1 MGWVYPIFLNL
12 NFRATFL
19 KDFHELYE
27 LFLQRH
33 DNDEKAALASL
44 PSAAGVRAL
53 RNLGDDR
60 YLSQMALCIFQAGFV
75 WRVVVDKWDNFELA
89 FNKFKPAVVA
99 HFSDDRT
106 DELMLDTGIIR
117 NRQKILAVRENA
129 AFVYLQS
136 QKSEGFGRWISDWP
150 SEDIVGLWQE
160 LKKRGSR
167 LGGNTGPR
175 VLRLVGKDTFLLT
188 EDVCRALLRYGLVS
202 ELSPTSL
209 RGQRRA
215 EKAFLDLQ
223 QQSGWSLCML
233 SRMLSFTV

>member
-1 MGWVYPIFLNL
+1 M
-12 NFRATFL
+12 
-19 KDFHELYE
+19 KDFSQLYE
-27 LFLQRH
+27 LFLERH
-33 DNDEKAALASL
+33 GNDEATALASL
-44 PSAAGVRAL
+44 PSAAGVRTL
-53 RNLGDDR
+53 RALGDDR

-75 WRVVVDKWDNFELA
+75 WRVVVNKWDGFELA
-89 FNKFKPAVVA
+89 FSKFKPSAVA
-99 HFSDDRT
+99 HFSDERV
-106 DELMLDTGIIR
+106 DELMQDESIIR

-136 QKSEGFGRWISDWP
+136 QKTEGFGRWVSDWP
-150 SEDIVGLWQE
+150 AEDVVGLWQE

-188 EDVCRALLRYGLVS
+188 EDVCRALLRHGLVS
-202 ELSPTSL
+202 DLSPNSL
-209 RGQRRA
+209 GGQRKA

-223 QQSGWSLCML
+223 EQSGWSLCML